1 MFMMSKNNDHQD
13 QLNRINADIRK
24 AQIALENIQKS
35 RIRDI
40 ERVEHRYDLEIQ
52 RLQATLKGL
61 IRKAEQ
67 EEQAISRQRK

>member
-1 MFMMSKNNDHQD
+1 MMSKNNDHQD